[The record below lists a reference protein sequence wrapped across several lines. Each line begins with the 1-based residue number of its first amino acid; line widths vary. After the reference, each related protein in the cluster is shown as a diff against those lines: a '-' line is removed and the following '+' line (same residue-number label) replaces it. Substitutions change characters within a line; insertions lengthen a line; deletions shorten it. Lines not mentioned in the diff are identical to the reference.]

1 MCVLYVLLFK
11 VVAFYNGVRMV
22 PYDDRPDDRW
32 EDCAYRLLVDPD
44 DGLGLDGVE
53 VDLPEAYATDV
64 ATYRASLGHKEHPT
78 QTF

>member
-1 MCVLYVLLFK
+1 MAAELLFK
-11 VVAFYNGVRMV
+11 VVAFYYGVRMV

-44 DGLGLDGVE
+44 DGLGLEGVE